1 MKAFLIGVGLM
12 AFSVVLSLVDRPLST
27 QGQSEVLDRRAVVQ
41 NPSGQTVRELIRGRG
56 TLRIA
61 AFGSANMWGAGLE
74 NRFDALPYL
83 LSDEVD
89 NFAMFSAGPNYPAVC
104 TQTMLGDDKVYD
116 VIFLEYWL
124 KASQGLPDLARRL
137 RRRFPNALLF
147 FVKLWTPLHARRK
160 ESEGSV
166 DEVTFEEWRK
176 TRFPYENYQVNDIVK
191 ALEEDQG
198 YWYFPDHPEAD
209 LIINDARIEVDGY
222 NIRILKK
229 DSGKE
234 TLTFY
239 LHFFNTINAHL
250 SPMGHDFLATM
261 AKKTI
266 QNKLDGISGD
276 ALVEKAEM
284 GDWGKGD
291 SCHVWFTTG
300 AYKSEVSPELVMTQY
315 DTLMG
320 KFALEVTAPGWLKV
334 INPFEDER
342 TLYMSFLANVEGYYP
357 EATVSLGIPSAA
369 DGGSTPPQR
378 LVPVIPPSELSV
390 VVSFDNTTAVKS
402 VDTPRTLAIGKIPPG
417 ETQVF
422 ITPEGTTV
430 GDHYFRIVGVSL
442 TDETVVPLE
451 FGFGP
456 QFNH

>member
-1 MKAFLIGVGLM
+1 MKAFLMGVGLM
-12 AFSVVLSLVDRPLST
+12 AFSVVLSLVDKPLHSLSS
-27 QGQSEVLDRRAVVQ
+27 QSQSEVLDRRAIGQ
-41 NPSGQTVRELIRGRG
+41 NNPSGQTVRELVRGRG
-56 TLRIA
+56 QLRIA

-74 NRFDALPYL
+74 NRFDSLPYL

-124 KASQGLPDLARRL
+124 KASQGLPALARRL
-137 RRRFPNALLF
+137 RRRFPNALIF
-147 FVKLWTPLHARRK
+147 FVKIWTPLHARRR
-160 ESEGSV
+160 ESEGSG
-166 DEVTFEEWRK
+166 EEISFEEWRK
-176 TRFPYENYQVNDIVK
+176 TRFPYENYQINDIIK
-191 ALEEDQG
+191 AIEEDQG
-198 YWYFPDHPEAD
+198 YWFFPEHPSAD
-209 LIINDARIEVDGY
+209 VIINDARIEVDGY

-229 DSGKE
+229 ESGKE
-234 TLTFY
+234 TLSFY
-239 LHFFNTINAHL
+239 LHFFNSINAHL

-266 QNKLDGISGD
+266 RNKLEGISGD
-276 ALVEKAEM
+276 TLVEKAAM

-291 SCHVWFTTG
+291 SCHVWYTTG

-320 KFALEVTAPGWLKV
+320 KFALEVTAHGWLKV
-334 INPFEDER
+334 VNPFEDDR
-342 TLYMSFLANVEGYYP
+342 TLYLSFLANEEGYYP
-357 EATVSLGIPSAA
+357 EATVSLGIPSE
-369 DGGSTPPQR
+369 DGSSSSSTPPQL
-378 LVPVIPPSELSV
+378 LVPISPPTDKPNL
-390 VVSFDNTTAVKS
+390 KS

-422 ITPEGTTV
+422 VTPQGTTNS
-430 GDHYFRIVGVSL
+430 DHYFRIVGVSL
-442 TDETVVPLE
+442 TDETEVPLE